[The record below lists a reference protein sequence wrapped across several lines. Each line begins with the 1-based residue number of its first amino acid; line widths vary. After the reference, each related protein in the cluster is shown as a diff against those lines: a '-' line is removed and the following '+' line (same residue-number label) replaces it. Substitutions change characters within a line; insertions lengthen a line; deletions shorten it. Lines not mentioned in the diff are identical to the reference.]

1 MVLKVSNDFGMEEQG
16 SVELEVVAVLGIYV
30 DNRAH
35 DFDVDVAM
43 MNDFVGF
50 GACASKMVDVVD
62 ASEEME
68 DLL

>member
-16 SVELEVVAVLGIYV
+16 SVELEVVAVLGVEV

-35 DFDVDVAM
+35 NLEIDVAEFD
-43 MNDFVGF
+43 DFVGF

-68 DLL
+68 DLF